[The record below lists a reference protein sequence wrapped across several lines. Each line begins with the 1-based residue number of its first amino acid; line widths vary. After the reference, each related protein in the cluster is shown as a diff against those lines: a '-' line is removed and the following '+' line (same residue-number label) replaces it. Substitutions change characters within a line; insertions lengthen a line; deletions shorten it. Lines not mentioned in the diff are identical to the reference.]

1 MNNENYSNVL
11 LKGILNL
18 NCNRKYKKHNQANFF
33 VIHMMLNYDAPLY
46 RPPSEARSLIFQVT
60 LGCSFNE
67 CSFCDMYRSKE
78 YSERSWD
85 EIKTEIDMMA
95 NYLPDTKRV
104 FLADGDALN
113 LDSEFMIK
121 IVKYIRVK
129 FANIERISCY
139 AMPMNILK
147 KTPEELKKMN
157 EAGLNMFYL
166 GIESGSDIVLKKVT
180 KGAIAK
186 TIIKSVNK
194 AKDAGYEMSCM
205 IILGLGG
212 KTYSKEHIKGT
223 AEVISACSPQYVG
236 ALTLYLENGIK
247 QEFIDKFEGEF
258 IKINDDESLK
268 ELHDLISQI
277 ETKNKIIF
285 RANHGSNAYTIK
297 GTFPQDKQ
305 DMIDKIDWMKQ
316 HPEIIRPQ
324 GLRGF

>member
-1 MNNENYSNVL
+1 
-11 LKGILNL
+11 
-18 NCNRKYKKHNQANFF
+18 
-33 VIHMMLNYDAPLY
+33 MMLNYDAPLY

-78 YSERSWD
+78 YSERPWE
-85 EIKTEIDMMA
+85 EIKSEIDMMA
-95 NYLPDTKRV
+95 RMMPETTRV

-113 LDSEFMIK
+113 LDAEYMVK
-121 IVKYIRVK
+121 IVKYIYEK
-129 FANIERISCY
+129 FPKLERISCY

-147 KTPEELKKMN
+147 KTPEELKKIHD
-157 EAGLNMFYL
+157 AGLTMFYL

-180 KGAIAK
+180 KGATSK

-194 AKDAGYEMSCM
+194 AKNAGYTMSCM
-205 IILGLGG
+205 VILGLGG
-212 KTYSKEHIKGT
+212 KKYSNDHIQGT
-223 AEVISACSPQYVG
+223 ADVINACSPQYVG

-247 QEFIDKFEGEF
+247 DEFLKKFEGEF
-258 IKINDDESLK
+258 SRLNDDEALNELEELLSKIDTK
-268 ELHDLISQI
+268 E
-277 ETKNKIIF
+277 EIIF

-305 DMIDKIDWMKQ
+305 KMLDQITWMKE
-316 HPEIIRPQ
+316 HPEIVRPQ

>member
-1 MNNENYSNVL
+1 
-11 LKGILNL
+11 
-18 NCNRKYKKHNQANFF
+18 
-33 VIHMMLNYDAPLY
+33 MMLNYDAPLY

-78 YSERSWD
+78 YSERPWE

-95 NYLPDTKRV
+95 KQLPDTTRV

-113 LDSEFMIK
+113 LDADYLVK
-121 IVKYIRVK
+121 IVKYIYEK
-129 FANIERISCY
+129 FSNLERISCY

-147 KTPEELKKMN
+147 KTPEELKKMYD
-157 EAGLNMFYL
+157 AGLTMFYL

-180 KGAIAK
+180 KGATSK

-194 AKDAGYEMSCM
+194 AKDAGYLMSCM
-205 IILGLGG
+205 VILGLGG
-212 KTYSKEHIKGT
+212 KKYSKEHIQGT

-247 QEFIDKFEGEF
+247 DEFLQKYNGEF
-258 IKINDDESLK
+258 VRLNDDEALN
-268 ELHDLISQI
+268 ELEDLLSKI
-277 ETKNKIIF
+277 ETNEEIIF

-305 DMIDKIDWMKQ
+305 KMLEQLRWMRE
-316 HPEIIRPQ
+316 HPEVVRPQ

>member
-1 MNNENYSNVL
+1 
-11 LKGILNL
+11 
-18 NCNRKYKKHNQANFF
+18 
-33 VIHMMLNYDAPLY
+33 MMLNYDAPLY

-78 YSERSWD
+78 YSERPWDDVKD
-85 EIKTEIDMMA
+85 EIDTMA
-95 NYLPDTKRV
+95 NYLPDTTRV

-113 LDSEFMIK
+113 LNSDYMIK
-121 IVKYIRVK
+121 VVKYIKEK
-129 FANIERISCY
+129 FVNLERISCY

-147 KTPEELKKMN
+147 KSSEELKKMN
-157 EAGLNMFYL
+157 EAGLDMLYL

-194 AKDAGYEMSCM
+194 AKEAGYIMSCM
-205 IILGLGG
+205 VILGLGG
-212 KTYSKEHIKGT
+212 KKYSKEHIKGT
-223 AEVISACSPQYVG
+223 AEVISACSPNYVG

-247 QEFIDKFEGEF
+247 QEFLQKYNGEF
-258 IKINDDESLK
+258 TRINDDESLD
-268 ELHDLISQI
+268 ELHDLLNQI
-277 ETKNKIIF
+277 NTKDEIVF

-305 DMIDKIDWMKQ
+305 DMIEKVKWMKQ
-316 HPEIIRPQ
+316 HPEIMRPQ